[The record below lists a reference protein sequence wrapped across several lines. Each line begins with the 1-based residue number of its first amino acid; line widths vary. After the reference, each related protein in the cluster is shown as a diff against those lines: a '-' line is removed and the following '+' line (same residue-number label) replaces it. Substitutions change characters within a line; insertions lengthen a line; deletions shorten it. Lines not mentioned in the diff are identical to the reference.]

1 MKKIFVLSF
10 ISVGYFLQAQN
21 IGNSPYATYGIGDV
35 KYDNTIETSSMG
47 GISTAYVSDFT
58 SSFNFANP
66 ANNANF
72 ELTSIKLEATNENN
86 YFKTDYNSTKSTKHS
101 TYLSNISLAFPLSSK
116 VKMGLSYQPYSS
128 KSYDILYT
136 QIKTKTLPDGT
147 VINDA
152 IYANH
157 FKGSGTLNTAQIA
170 LAYKVA
176 QEFSLGLRANYY
188 FGNLSDLDEFS
199 ASNAELY
206 NGYETTTN
214 VRNFNFTLGANYQH
228 LNTSTDK
235 KLTIGATAT
244 FGNTSNMTTYY
255 KNSTYFYTDA
265 SMETKSYESIIEEK
279 QSNAKNLLPLQASV
293 GVGYGSENQWFASA
307 QVDYKKGE
315 ETLYFGQTRQFQDS
329 YRVSVGGWYL
339 PNYNN
344 FRNYFSRVVYRYGAF
359 YEKGSLSINGN
370 GELDKNGNSINKF
383 GISAGVL
390 LPFKNSSITRMS
402 GLEIGLELGKRGTLK
417 DNLINQNYI
426 NFKIGFNFADKWFR
440 KSLYN

>member
-10 ISVGYFLQAQN
+10 ISVGYFLNAQN
-21 IGNSPYATYGIGDV
+21 LGNSPYATYGIGDV
-35 KYDNTIETSSMG
+35 KYDNTIETASMG
-47 GISTAYVSDFT
+47 GISTAYISDFT

-86 YFKTDYNSTKSTKHS
+86 YFKTDYNSTKSNKHS

-128 KSYDILYT
+128 KSYDITNIYEVTNPQTLE
-136 QIKTKTLPDGT
+136 KTT
-147 VINDA
+147 
-152 IYANH
+152 YSNH
-157 FKGSGTLNTAQIA
+157 FKGSGSLNTAQIA

-176 QEFSLGLRANYY
+176 QEFSVGLRANYY
-188 FGNLSDLDEFS
+188 FGNLSDLDELS

-214 VRNFNFTLGANYQH
+214 IKNFNFTLGANYQH

-244 FGNTSNMTTYY
+244 FGNTSNMTTTY

-265 SMETKSYESIIEEK
+265 SMETKSYESIIEQK
-279 QSNAKNLLPLQASV
+279 QANSKNLLPLQASV

-315 ETLYFGQTRQFQDS
+315 DILYFGQPKQFQDS

-359 YEKGSLSINGN
+359 YEKGNLSINGN

-383 GISAGVL
+383 GISGGVL

-402 GLEIGLELGKRGTLK
+402 GLELGVELGKRGTLK